1 MADRNIDGRMAVWTC
16 NVVSHFRSFCH
27 SSISYGFIKRRFVD
41 LDFHSQ
47 FITPFPPYFT
57 AGRYKPQGE
66 HSMKKFLYLL
76 PCLAMAATLAACSTE
91 ADRVSYN
98 LSQQADNFNDVRQIT
113 VINCLQGDVLF
124 QMTGKMSITADT
136 ADNQLEILVED
147 ENGEYK
153 KHFIGLSDNV
163 TYVVEDVTSGDVNQY
178 KYTLNFNPKMWLP
191 EVATIE

>member
-1 MADRNIDGRMAVWTC
+1 
-16 NVVSHFRSFCH
+16 
-27 SSISYGFIKRRFVD
+27 
-41 LDFHSQ
+41 
-47 FITPFPPYFT
+47 
-57 AGRYKPQGE
+57 
-66 HSMKKFLYLL
+66 MKKSLYLL
-76 PCLAMAATLAACSTE
+76 PCLVMAAALAACSTE

-124 QMTGKMSITADT
+124 QMTGKMSITADP

-163 TYVVEDVTSGDVNQY
+163 TYVVEDVTAGDVNQY

-191 EVATIE
+191 EVSTIE